1 MENNFKNEMMLLT
14 NMQIDLWNAI
24 KNDLMATDNPTD
36 KEVNAIFHKHLRE
49 DHHDVVLQLIMAK
62 TKLDEVEWRELLGGQ
77 RCEYYKL

>member
-36 KEVNAIFHKHLRE
+36 KEVNAIN
-49 DHHDVVLQLIMAK
+49 I
-62 TKLDEVEWRELLGGQ
+62 
-77 RCEYYKL
+77 